1 MIKLCVFDFDSTLM
15 DGETIGFFATKM
27 GTQRQVSEITK
38 RAMAGELDFFESL
51 SERVALIKGMKLSD
65 AKAIAES
72 LPFVCGASEI
82 IAYLK
87 NKGIKVI
94 VFSGGFHLATDA
106 AQKKLG
112 FDASFANYLHEKD
125 GILTGLF
132 GGEMM
137 FGYSKGALLAQL
149 KSLMGLSTSEVMCVG
164 DGANDVSMFR
174 EAGLKI
180 AFCANEILKEHAS
193 VCIEKK
199 DLKEIMKYV

>member
-1 MIKLCVFDFDSTLM
+1 MCSRKL
-15 DGETIGFFATKM
+15 
-27 GTQRQVSEITK
+27 
-38 RAMAGELDFFESL
+38 L
-51 SERVALIKGMKLSD
+51 SNR
-65 AKAIAES
+65 
-72 LPFVCGASEI
+72 P
-82 IAYLK
+82 LK

-112 FDASFANYLHEKD
+112 FDARFANYLHEKN

-137 FGYSKGALLAQL
+137 FRYSKGALLAQL
-149 KSLMGLSTSEVMCVG
+149 KSLMGLKTSEVMCVG

>member
-15 DGETIGFFATKM
+15 DGETIGFFAAKM
-27 GTQRQVSEITK
+27 GAQGQVSEITK

-112 FDASFANYLHEKD
+112 FDASFANYLHEKN

-149 KSLMGLSTSEVMCVG
+149 KSLMGLSASEVMCVG
-164 DGANDVSMFR
+164 DGAN
-174 EAGLKI
+174 
-180 AFCANEILKEHAS
+180 EISSVLKEPLKGTQIDKI
-193 VCIEKK
+193 C
-199 DLKEIMKYV
+199 DLKEIENLIKERI